1 MDLTLLKQVNES
13 IINQTAFFEAV
24 DAITPDENFLAT
36 TPQVLVE
43 TAEAALGKA
52 FAQLGAGKNL
62 SDEDANL
69 VMGLYSLGDPGSKD
83 KTLQQVLALRKGGLP
98 LLVALQL
105 AGDDAQ
111 VTNILRDAGKAYVQ
125 ASGNGTPYQLQ
136 TMMLHGNVLD
146 QNQRAAL
153 TQRLQRAQSAFRNA
167 AAAMQAQQGQGQQG
181 QQKSAQGPSTPAP
194 KTMGTSTGNAP
205 GPVRPLN
212 LAGGSGM
219 QQGAAAPGM

>member
-1 MDLTLLKQVNES
+1 MDLTLLKQVNELT
-13 IINQTAFFEAV
+13 INQKAFFEAV
-24 DAITPDENFLAT
+24 DAITPDETFLAT

-52 FAQLGAGKNL
+52 FSQIGAGKNL

-69 VMGLYSLGDPGSKD
+69 VMGLYSLGDPGSKE
-83 KTLQQVLALRKGGLP
+83 KTLQQVMALRKGGLP

-111 VTNILRDAGKAYVQ
+111 ITNILRAAGKAYVQ

-146 QNQRAAL
+146 QTQRQAL
-153 TQRLQRAQSAFRNA
+153 TQRLQRAQGAFRIA
-167 AAAMQAQQGQGQQG
+167 AASMQASQQG
-181 QQKSAQGPSTPAP
+181 QQKSAQGPATPQQKSMA
-194 KTMGTSTGNAP
+194 TSTGNKP